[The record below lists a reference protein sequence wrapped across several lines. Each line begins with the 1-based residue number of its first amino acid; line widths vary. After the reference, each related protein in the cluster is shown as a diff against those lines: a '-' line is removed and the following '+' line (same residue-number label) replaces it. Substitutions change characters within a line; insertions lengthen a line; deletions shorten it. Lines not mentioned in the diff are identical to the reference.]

1 MLNLEDTLVIL
12 PSYLLQQDLFIRGV
26 VYAGGIFILITSLR
40 GQIAEVDILQLIPGF
55 YFFLLLVAFLF
66 LFGFSYF
73 LSQIP
78 FQIDLRKAW
87 GTKTQ
92 TKSQISVILKFSLF
106 ISSTGIIS
114 VLNTLIPVS
123 LDFFNS
129 SGEKTL
135 ENTWSFVEVLVLE
148 FLLLLVLAILFQ
160 FPVYLVVGKYNEKS
174 IQRFPQAWKRL
185 SLLLF
190 LLSGLVT
197 PTVDAYT
204 QSSLTFAAFSLYL
217 VVVTLLLKRVSLKAN
232 TLVHLY

>member
-1 MLNLEDTLVIL
+1 MLNLDDTLIIL
-12 PSYLLQQDLFIRGV
+12 PSYLDQGDLFSRGV
-26 VYAGGIFILITSLR
+26 FYAGGIFILILTLR

-55 YFFLLLVAFLF
+55 YFFLLLVAFIF
-66 LFGFSYF
+66 LLGVSFFI
-73 LSQIP
+73 SQIP
-78 FQIDLRKAW
+78 FEIDDNKTW
-87 GTKTQ
+87 GTKTHV
-92 TKSQISVILKFSLF
+92 KSQVSIFLKFSLF

-135 ENTWSFVEVLVLE
+135 ENTWSFVEVLLLE
-148 FLLLLVLAILFQ
+148 FLLLFVLAILFQ
-160 FPVYLVVGKYNEKS
+160 FPVYLIVARYNEKS

-190 LLSGLVT
+190 FLSGLVT

-217 VVVTLLLKRVSLKAN
+217 IVVTLLLKRIIMKSVNS
-232 TLVHLY
+232 VHLY